1 MVLSLALTHESHPVR
16 IILTSLFVLTL
27 RIYNAYY
34 NPLLLEIIEREDLEF
49 VFGSIGVGFNADKS
63 SNGIAI

>member
-1 MVLSLALTHESHPVR
+1 
-16 IILTSLFVLTL
+16 L

-34 NPLLLEIIEREDLEF
+34 NPLLLEIIERGDLEF
-49 VFGSIGVGFNADKS
+49 VFGSLGVGFNADNS